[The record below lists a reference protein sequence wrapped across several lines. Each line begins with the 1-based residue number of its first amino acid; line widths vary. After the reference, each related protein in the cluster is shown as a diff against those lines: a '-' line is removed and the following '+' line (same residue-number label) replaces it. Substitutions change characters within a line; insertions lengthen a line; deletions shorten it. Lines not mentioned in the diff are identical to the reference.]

1 MLLFKHTNNFLLC
14 HATPVNQSN
23 QLNCSQMLQ
32 IKYKLY
38 LTAWWAI
45 KGAANRTRSR
55 KEEQRLTY
63 WISEAPAPCCLLLW
77 HWDNWHQNRLKALR
91 SSLPPSLPRS
101 LARSLSLC
109 VSVVVNDFCHD
120 STKLIFLSF
129 SFCVPD
135 CIEASSQ
142 LSLLPITALHL
153 SVLFSFSS
161 LSSLGCYAH

>member
-1 MLLFKHTNNFLLC
+1 MLLFKHTENFLLC
-14 HATPVNQSN
+14 HTTPVNQSN

-55 KEEQRLTY
+55 KEEQSLLTESLRLQLHAACCRGTETNDTKTDWKLY
-63 WISEAPAPCCLLLW
+63 VAP
-77 HWDNWHQNRLKALR
+77 
-91 SSLPPSLPRS
+91 S

-129 SFCVPD
+129 SFCVTD

-153 SVLFSFSS
+153 SVLFLSFSS